1 MSTSAAAS
9 RYDPETIKRERPI
22 SDVVMSCGIQV
33 HPSGPHTYKAL
44 CPFHTDRRPSLLL
57 DERDNHYHCFA
68 CRAHGDTIDF
78 VMARLGVSFA
88 EACAR
93 LAGPAVSPRDSS
105 AQSLDA
111 VPGAVGARASSEGD
125 GKRRPGERRW
135 DRLDLEEQMVMNTAQ
150 AVYKHL
156 LWRTPNAL
164 EYLRRRS
171 IPDWVIRECGLGYA
185 DGRTLETYL
194 RRRHGLGTAQRL
206 GLLKRPTRG
215 TSSPHL
221 RELLSGR
228 VVVPE
233 LRGGQCIWMIGRALS
248 DSPHVPRYL
257 ALPGER
263 PVLGLERAAGREEA
277 YLCEGVIDWLTAVA
291 WKLPAFST

>member
-1 MSTSAAAS
+1 MSVSAAAG
-9 RYDPETIKRERPI
+9 RYDPEAIKRERPI

-44 CPFHTDRRPSLLL
+44 CPFHPDRHPSLLL

-78 VMARLGVSFA
+78 VVARLGVSFA
-88 EACAR
+88 EACEHLAR
-93 LAGPAVSPRDSS
+93 LAVPAPDSS
-105 AQSLDA
+105 ARRLA
-111 VPGAVGARASSEGD
+111 ALPATARTRSSSEGD
-125 GKRRPGERRW
+125 GKHRPGERRW
-135 DRLDLEEQMVMNTAQ
+135 DRLDLEEQMLMNTAQ

-156 LWRTPNAL
+156 LWRTPKAL
-164 EYLRRRS
+164 EYLRWRG
-171 IPDWVIRECGLGYA
+171 IPDWVTRECGLGYA

-206 GLLKRPTRG
+206 GLLRRASREG
-215 TSSPHL
+215 NSPHL

-248 DSPHVPRYL
+248 DSPRVPKYL
-257 ALPGER
+257 ALSGER
-263 PVLGLERAAGREEA
+263 PVLGWERAAGREEA
-277 YLCEGVIDWLTAVA
+277 YLCEE
-291 WKLPAFST
+291 